1 MKFKNL
7 SEATLYFPLK
17 EGETV
22 ENGAVYEIVSGEA
35 QKVTE
40 AVTGTLLGVC
50 AGGNN
55 IRDGY
60 IMLDI
65 DPTSV
70 FKETYT
76 DLPTIGAF
84 VDGCKLVIGVDTDAE
99 TFAYLV
105 RKEETPETPE
115 ETPETPEETPE
126 TPEV

>member
-22 ENGAVYEIVSGEA
+22 ENGAVYEIVSGKA
-35 QKVTE
+35 QKVTG

-55 IRDGY
+55 IRGGY

-70 FKETYT
+70 FKEAYT
-76 DLPTIGAF
+76 LLPTIGTF
-84 VDGCKLVIGVDTDAE
+84 VDGCKLVVDVDTDAK

-105 RKEETPETPE
+105 RPEETTETPE
-115 ETPETPEETPE
+115 ETPETPEA
-126 TPEV
+126 

>member
-17 EGETV
+17 EGEAV
-22 ENGAVYEIVSGEA
+22 ENGAVYEIVSGKA
-35 QKVTE
+35 QKVTG

-55 IRDGY
+55 IRGGY

-70 FKETYT
+70 FKETYSS
-76 DLPTIGAF
+76 LPTIGTF
-84 VDGCKLVIGVDTDAE
+84 VDGCKLVVDVDKDAK

-105 RKEETPETPE
+105 RKEA
-115 ETPETPEETPE
+115 
-126 TPEV
+126 

>member
-17 EGETV
+17 EGEAV
-22 ENGAVYEIVSGEA
+22 ENGAVYEMVSGKA
-35 QKVTE
+35 QKVTGE
-40 AVTGTLLGVC
+40 VTGDLLGVC

-55 IRDGY
+55 VREGH

-70 FKETYT
+70 FKEAYSSE
-76 DLPTIGAF
+76 PTIGAF
-84 VDGCKLVIGVDTDAE
+84 VDGCKLVVGVDTTAK
-99 TFAYLV
+99 TFSYLV

-115 ETPETPEETPE
+115 ETPETPEA
-126 TPEV
+126 